1 VQNRQ
6 QQELATRAAQIDE
19 GLELAVVYEPPPLVN
34 EDTFGLDDSALRRI
48 VALTLAR
55 VGVVE
60 PAALNVLV
68 TDDEGLRSLNLQYR
82 GQDEVTDVLSFPWLD
97 APLVN
102 GAPDELWPATT
113 SQETR
118 IVPLDGHDSRQDPLA
133 ASTPLGDA
141 EEMEVGTDL
150 PGENRYE
157 TEFPMLEESTALNL
171 GDIALS
177 RDAVERQAAR
187 ANHSAAWE
195 FAYLLAHG
203 VLHLVGY
210 DDLTDAG
217 YHAMVVHQEAVLAD
231 AGITRRRNANN

>member
-1 VQNRQ
+1 MPN
-6 QQELATRAAQIDE
+6 QQEFEERVSQIDE
-19 GLELAVVYEPPPLVN
+19 GLELAVVYEPPPLVS
-34 EDTFGLDDSALRRI
+34 EDTFGLDDAMLRRI
-48 VALTLAR
+48 VTLTLAR

-60 PAALNVLV
+60 PVALNVLV
-68 TDDEGLRSLNLQYR
+68 TDDEGLQSLNLQYR

-97 APLVN
+97 APLVKD
-102 GAPDELWPATT
+102 APDELWPAAS

-118 IVPLDGHDSRQDPLA
+118 IIVPLDGLDSRQGPLTA
-133 ASTPLGDA
+133 DTGLVA
-141 EEMEVGTDL
+141 EEMEVGTDY
-150 PGENRYE
+150 PEENTQGR
-157 TEFPMLEESTALNL
+157 EFPILEESAALNL

-210 DDLTDAG
+210 DDQTDAG
-217 YHAMVVHQEAVLAD
+217 YHAMVAHQEAVLAD
-231 AGITRRRNANN
+231 TGITRRRNINN

>member
-1 VQNRQ
+1 MPN
-6 QQELATRAAQIDE
+6 QQEFEKRAAHIDE

-34 EDTFGLDDSALRRI
+34 EDTFGLDDAILRRI
-48 VALTLAR
+48 VSLTLAR

-60 PAALNVLV
+60 SAALSVLV

-102 GAPDELWPATT
+102 GAPDELWPAA
-113 SQETR
+113 SSPETR
-118 IVPLDGHDSRQDPLA
+118 IVLLDGLDSRQGPLTA
-133 ASTPLGDA
+133 DTALGHA
-141 EEMEVGTDL
+141 EEMEVGTDY
-150 PGENRYE
+150 PEENQRDRQ
-157 TEFPMLEESTALNL
+157 FPTLEESAALNL

-210 DDLTDAG
+210 DDQTDAG

-231 AGITRRRNANN
+231 VGITRRRNTSN

>member
-1 VQNRQ
+1 MPN
-6 QQELATRAAQIDE
+6 QQELEKRAAQIDE
-19 GLELAVVYEPPPLVN
+19 ELELAVVFEPPPLVN
-34 EDTFGLDDSALRRI
+34 EDTFGLDDAILRRI

-60 PAALNVLV
+60 SAALSVLV

-82 GQDEVTDVLSFPWLD
+82 GQDEVTDVLSFPWQD
-97 APLVN
+97 APLVK
-102 GAPDELWPATT
+102 GAPDELWPAAVG
-113 SQETR
+113 QESR
-118 IVPLDGHDSRQDPLA
+118 IVLLDGLDSRQGPLTA
-133 ASTPLGDA
+133 DTALGHT
-141 EEMEVGTDL
+141 EEMEVGTQYSEEDQHD
-150 PGENRYE
+150 RQ
-157 TEFPMLEESTALNL
+157 FPVLQESAALNL

-210 DDLTDAG
+210 DDQTDAG

-231 AGITRRRNANN
+231 VGITHRRSTNS

>member
-1 VQNRQ
+1 MQNQQ
-6 QQELATRAAQIDE
+6 QQELVTRAAQIDD
-19 GLELAVVYEPPPLVN
+19 GLELAVVYEPPPLVH
-34 EDTFGLDDSALRRI
+34 EDTFGLDDAILRRI

-60 PAALNVLV
+60 PAALSVLV
-68 TDDEGLRSLNLQYR
+68 TDDDGLRSLNLQYR
-82 GQDEVTDVLSFPWLD
+82 GQDEVTDVLSFPWLE
-97 APLVN
+97 APLVK
-102 GAPDELWPATT
+102 GAPDELWPAAS

-118 IVPLDGHDSRQDPLA
+118 TVPLDSQQGPLTAGTAFIGHV
-133 ASTPLGDA
+133 
-141 EEMEVGTDL
+141 EEMEVEADFA
-150 PGENRYE
+150 GENRHE
-157 TEFPMLEESTALNL
+157 REFPVLEDSPALNL

-210 DDLTDAG
+210 DDQTDAG
-217 YHAMVVHQEAVLAD
+217 YHRMVAYQEAVLAD
-231 AGITRRRNANN
+231 AGITRRRSANN

>member
-1 VQNRQ
+1 MQN
-6 QQELATRAAQIDE
+6 QQEFEERAAQIDE

-34 EDTFGLDDSALRRI
+34 EDTFGLDDALLRRI

-60 PAALNVLV
+60 PAALSVLV

-97 APLVN
+97 APLVQ
-102 GAPDELWPATT
+102 GAPDELWPAAST
-113 SQETR
+113 QETR
-118 IVPLDGHDSRQDPLA
+118 IVLLDGLDSRQEPLTAGA
-133 ASTPLGDA
+133 AVGHA
-141 EEMEVGTDL
+141 EELEVGIDL
-150 PGENRYE
+150 PEENIHER
-157 TEFPMLEESTALNL
+157 EFPILEESAALNL

-177 RDAVERQAAR
+177 RDAIERQAAR

-210 DDLTDAG
+210 DDQTDAG
-217 YHAMVVHQEAVLAD
+217 YHTMVVHQEAVLAD
-231 AGITRRRNANN
+231 AGITRRRNTNS

>member
-1 VQNRQ
+1 MPN
-6 QQELATRAAQIDE
+6 QQELEKRAAQIDE
-19 GLELAVVYEPPPLVN
+19 ELELAVVYEPPPLVN
-34 EDTFGLDDSALRRI
+34 EDTFGLDDAILRRI

-60 PAALNVLV
+60 SAALSVLV

-97 APLVN
+97 APLVK
-102 GAPDELWPATT
+102 GAPDELWPAAS

-118 IVPLDGHDSRQDPLA
+118 IVLLDGLDSRQGPLTA
-133 ASTPLGDA
+133 DSALGHA
-141 EEMEVGTDL
+141 EEMEVGTDY
-150 PGENRYE
+150 PEENKHDR
-157 TEFPMLEESTALNL
+157 EFPILEESAALNL
-171 GDIALS
+171 GDIAIS

-210 DDLTDAG
+210 DDQTDTG

-231 AGITRRRNANN
+231 AGITRRRNRNN